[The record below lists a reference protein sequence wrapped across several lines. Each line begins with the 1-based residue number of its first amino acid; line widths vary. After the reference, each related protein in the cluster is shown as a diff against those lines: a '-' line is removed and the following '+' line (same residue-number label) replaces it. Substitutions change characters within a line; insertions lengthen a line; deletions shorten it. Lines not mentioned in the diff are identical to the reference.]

1 MRFTDPA
8 KFVFEKIKS
17 LGLEVL
23 TNRYYGTYKGIV
35 VDTED
40 PENRNRVR
48 VMVPD
53 LGYDTKGKVPTDW
66 WAEPDM
72 LGCTGN
78 FKDDKN
84 YLNGVFFPPEK
95 YDYVWVK
102 FEHGDIEEPVYTGG
116 HLPDNKPAGRDD
128 FFDKDNKIK
137 GIRTKAGNKIKI
149 NDKDGEISIDIIKG
163 KGNNEESDLSIK
175 LNSDD
180 TVEINRGDEQIKL
193 SEGEILAKNKSGAEA
208 KLSQSGVSLSKG
220 NSSFDISDS
229 GISIKGTNIELEGA
243 KIDFSSSNVVM
254 GKGLKE
260 AVLTKRSADTF
271 NFHTHIGNSGAPTS
285 PPSVQIT
292 PGNGISL
299 TTKSN

>member
-35 VDTED
+35 IDTED
-40 PENRNRVR
+40 PENRNRIR

-53 LGYDTKGKVPTDW
+53 IGYDTEGKVPTDW

-84 YLNGVFFPPEK
+84 YLSGMFFPPEK
-95 YDYVWVK
+95 YDYVWIK

-116 HLPDNKPAGRDD
+116 HIPDNKPAGRDS

-137 GIRTKAGNKIKI
+137 GI
-149 NDKDGEISIDIIKG
+149 
-163 KGNNEESDLSIK
+163 L
-175 LNSDD
+175 
-180 TVEINRGDEQIKL
+180 
-193 SEGEILAKNKSGAEA
+193 
-208 KLSQSGVSLSKG
+208 
-220 NSSFDISDS
+220 
-229 GISIKGTNIELEGA
+229 
-243 KIDFSSSNVVM
+243 
-254 GKGLKE
+254 
-260 AVLTKRSADTF
+260 
-271 NFHTHIGNSGAPTS
+271 
-285 PPSVQIT
+285 
-292 PGNGISL
+292 
-299 TTKSN
+299 